1 MIEEY
6 SNLKHSKFYFS
17 YGCNPVVNQFM
28 SGVKEHTLLI
38 RQFHPEYD
46 TILEICNITFL
57 SSENRAVP
65 YGMSVKFDYEY
76 STHKQVMSFL
86 SGFERFKSKEL
97 YFSGDNHNSQFSVLL
112 RYLKSKKI
120 KRVEYNTETKV
131 FDVKQR

>member
-6 SNLKHSKFYFS
+6 SNLKHGKFYFS
-17 YGCNPVVNQFM
+17 YGCNNVINQFM

-46 TILEICNITFL
+46 TILEICRIDFL
-57 SSENRAVP
+57 SSDNRAVP
-65 YGMSVKFDYEY
+65 YGMNVKFDYEH

-86 SGFERFKSKEL
+86 KGFERFQSKET
-97 YFSGDNHNSQFSVLL
+97 YFSGNNHNSQFSMLL

-120 KRVEYNTETKV
+120 RRIEYNKETKI
-131 FDVKQR
+131 FGVKQR